1 VNSSD
6 YLIELTRR
14 PLRPVR
20 SFVLRQGRLTLAQQR
35 AFAELWSRF
44 GVEWTPAAALNFT
57 ALFGN
62 TNPVTLEIGFGN
74 GDSLA
79 TMAEREPERNWLGIE
94 VHRPGVG
101 HLLLEIERRQLNNVR
116 IIRHDAIEILTQGI
130 PPASLAAVQLFFPDP
145 WPKRRH
151 HKRRILNAALI
162 EMLAQVIHSGGVFHA
177 ATDWESY
184 AIEML
189 EILEKSAQFL
199 NTAGAGQFA
208 PRPASRPFTRFEQRG
223 DRLGHRVCDLIFQ
236 RQ

>member
-1 VNSSD
+1 MNSSD

-189 EILEKSAQFL
+189 EILEMSAQFV

>member
-1 VNSSD
+1 MNSSD

>member
-1 VNSSD
+1 VNDSD
-6 YLIELTRR
+6 DSIELPQR

-35 AFAELWSRF
+35 AFAELWPRF
-44 GVEWTPAAALNFT
+44 GVEWMPDAAIDFT

-62 TNPVTLEIGFGN
+62 THPVTLEIGFGN
-74 GDSLA
+74 GESLA
-79 TMAEREPERNWLGIE
+79 SMAECAPERNWLGIE

-116 IIRHDAIEILTQGI
+116 IIRHDAIEILAQSI

-151 HKRRILNAALI
+151 HKRRILNTSFI
-162 EMLAQVIHSGGVFHA
+162 ELLARVIQPNGVFHA

-189 EILEKSAQFL
+189 EILETSEPFV

-208 PRPASRPFTRFEQRG
+208 PRPTSRPFTRFEQRG
-223 DRLGHRVCDLIFQ
+223 DRLGHRVCDLVFQ
-236 RQ
+236 RR

>member
-1 VNSSD
+1 M
-6 YLIELTRR
+6 ELTRR

>member
-6 YLIELTRR
+6 YSIELTQR

-35 AFAELWSRF
+35 AFAELWPRF
-44 GVEWTPAAALNFT
+44 GVEWTPAAALDFT

-130 PPASLAAVQLFFPDP
+130 SPASLAAVQLFFPDP

-162 EMLAQVIHSGGVFHA
+162 EMLARVIHSGGMFHA

-189 EILEKSAQFL
+189 EILEMSAQFV

-208 PRPASRPFTRFEQRG
+208 PRPASRPLTRFEQRG